1 MELRGCCAQVGETLL
16 ITAKPGQIC
25 PGKSSGVVSQG
36 LAAWASSMS
45 GGENHLVDLVDEVA
59 EVEGL
64 GEDLGILGRL

>member
-36 LAAWASSMS
+36 LPALANLMS
-45 GGENHLVDLVDEVA
+45 GGEDHLVDLVDEVA

-64 GEDLGILGRL
+64 GEDVGILGRL